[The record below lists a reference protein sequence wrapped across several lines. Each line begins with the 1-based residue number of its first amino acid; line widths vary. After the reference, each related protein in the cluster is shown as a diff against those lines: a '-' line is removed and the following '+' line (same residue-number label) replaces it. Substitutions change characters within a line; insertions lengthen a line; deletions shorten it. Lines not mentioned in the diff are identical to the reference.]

1 MTKLNVGVI
10 FGSRSVEH
18 DVSIITG
25 VQVMLNLDKEKY
37 RALVPEEL
45 TNKVSYTKLLM
56 QRAMREI
63 YLDNC
68 AKGVLVANEGKEW
81 GQL

>member
-1 MTKLNVGVI
+1 
-10 FGSRSVEH
+10 
-18 DVSIITG
+18 
-25 VQVMLNLDKEKY
+25 
-37 RALVPEEL
+37 
-45 TNKVSYTKLLM
+45 
-56 QRAMREI
+56 MREI